1 MPVVEVDAS
10 ELDWKDILPEPFVV
24 LILGMR
30 GGGKTALGHYLL
42 ELFSEQGRRKPAY
55 IIGFPMHKRHLL
67 PPWITPLDELYFP
80 DNSVVLL
87 HEAHFYLHAR
97 RSMADQNIEI
107 DKLLT
112 ISRHKNVD
120 IIVETQQSFRLDRN
134 IVAEVDALIFRV
146 PELMQEK
153 FERPEVRWITEMAKK
168 AFEPYIEEYVVK
180 QDGKVVGRYRR
191 IKPEALKK
199 AFIYGKNYVG
209 MYPHDI
215 PLPSYWS
222 DEISRAYGELK
233 EDKIERAKEEDPLVK
248 LLLEKPIYIG
258 ILDKAV
264 EVEERLEID
273 GYLHLGWS
281 ASEVGATGAEMQ
293 QLLRMGVVE
302 VARKTSRRTNYRL
315 KDREKVKE
323 AIEKAITLQQGPSR

>member
-1 MPVVEVDAS
+1 M
-10 ELDWKDILPEPFVV
+10 
-24 LILGMR
+24 ILGQR
-30 GGGKTALGHYLL
+30 GGGKTALGHLLL
-42 ELFSEQGRRKPAY
+42 ELFSDQGRRKPAY

-67 PPWITPLDELYFP
+67 PDWITPLDELYFP

-97 RSMADQNIEI
+97 RSMADQNVEI
-107 DKLLT
+107 DKLIT
-112 ISRHKNVD
+112 VSRHKNVD

-153 FERPEVRWITEMAKK
+153 FERPEVRWITEMAKE
-168 AFEPYIEEYVVK
+168 AFKPYVEEYMVV
-180 QDGKVVGRYRR
+180 QDGEVVGSFRR

-222 DEISRAYGELK
+222 EEISRAYGELR
-233 EDKIERAKEEDPLVK
+233 EDRVEKAASEDPLVALIVK
-248 LLLEKPIYIG
+248 DERYKK
-258 ILDKAV
+258 ILQKAL
-264 EVEERLEID
+264 EVEKQLEEK
-273 GYLHLGWS
+273 GWS
-281 ASEVGATGAEMQ
+281 DFGWEAYEVGAIGSE
-293 QLLRMGVVE
+293 LVKLRKMGVVDVITKTNRHTHYRIIDPERVRKALE
-302 VARKTSRRTNYRL
+302 VVENLEWGR
-315 KDREKVKE
+315 
-323 AIEKAITLQQGPSR
+323 